1 MKRYVVKNGEMFWAK
16 ERLPYHW
23 TPVLKDARV
32 YRSHGGAKQVIN
44 QLQEASI
51 TTMGLAWGMQI
62 IPVCVDRLW
71 RVRRLP
77 AGTVK

>member
-23 TPVLKDARV
+23 TPVLKDARP
-32 YRSHGGAKQVIN
+32 YPSLGGARQVIRI
-44 QLQEASI
+44 LQEAS
-51 TTMGLAWGMQI
+51 MANLGWAYSMQVV
-62 IPVCVDRLW
+62 PVCVDRLG

-77 AGTVK
+77 I